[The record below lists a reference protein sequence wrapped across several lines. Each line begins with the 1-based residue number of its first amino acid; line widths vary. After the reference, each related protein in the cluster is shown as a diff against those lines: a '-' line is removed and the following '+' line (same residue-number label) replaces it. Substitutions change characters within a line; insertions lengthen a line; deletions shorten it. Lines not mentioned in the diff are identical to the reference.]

1 MESKLNDNRNINPD
15 HELLN
20 WEKWVRIRKEETE
33 NLNKKTGRLPVD
45 MVMNL
50 HEKVREEREWKTV
63 LENAQLKSKP
73 SLRGSIWEQP
83 LRLKQKCYCEPVYE
97 VHRKCEEMG
106 IPPILEHVGV
116 PQDILENEKGIYGI
130 PERKKCIKLDNQYHK
145 YKEKREVELK
155 EKIKKIDP
163 FRSEI
168 SGLLVKGNKP
178 KTSTKVLPALPKIH
192 ILQSRTD
199 DFPSENLSGICA
211 VRINN
216 TVLIKSA
223 PGQVLAELQKMQYEK
238 WHESCSSWFYYFNV
252 PVKRVGRAKLFIQN
266 LGTVTLRYCWKKIKQ
281 QVPFIPEDTNGQV
294 FFFNKNENVLS
305 PGQSREVNFTF
316 ISSDTGI
323 YSELWEL
330 NFCNVT
336 CFDSLLGQL
345 TVSLQADSV
354 DDMEKIR
361 HKTDLL
367 KVRLNRKAVRK
378 LIRNMLNEAIKK
390 ASSVEPQIYPY
401 KKLFLE
407 AEMFVM
413 KNPVCFYH
421 QTEIIKLKDFY
432 TEMMTGETWDL
443 SIASWRSS
451 MMERVFEDRMKFYEI
466 LKQSHLELLKPW
478 YEGESVLEQ
487 KYYAVKLIL
496 MELANK
502 FDKEYLVLI
511 NANNITE
518 QCDEM
523 YGMALET
530 ESVVM
535 INSDPHRIER
545 KIFYMRIYEHIAT
558 AVEACVGVISSLDL
572 NRWIHFDF
580 CRQ

>member
-1 MESKLNDNRNINPD
+1 MENKSNDNRYIEPD

-20 WEKWVRIRKEETE
+20 WEKWVRIRKEEIE

-50 HEKVREEREWKTV
+50 HEKVREDIEWKTV
-63 LENAQLKSKP
+63 LENAQLKTKP
-73 SLRGSIWEQP
+73 TLRGSLWEQP

-97 VHRKCEEMG
+97 VQRKCEEMG
-106 IPPILEHVGV
+106 IPPIMEHVGV
-116 PQDILENEKGIYGI
+116 PQDILENEKGVYGI
-130 PERKKCIKLDNQYHK
+130 SERKKCIKLDNQFHK

-155 EKIKKIDP
+155 KKIKKIDP
-163 FRSEI
+163 YRSEI
-168 SGLLVKGNKP
+168 SGLLVKGNKS
-178 KTSTKVLPALPKIH
+178 KTSTKVLPALPKI
-192 ILQSRTD
+192 LLYPTD
-199 DFPSENLSGICA
+199 DLPSEDSSRICA

-216 TVLIKSA
+216 TVLIKA
-223 PGQVLAELQKMQYEK
+223 EPGQHLAELRKMQHEK

-252 PVKRVGRAKLFIQN
+252 PVKRVGRARLFIQN

-281 QVPFIPEDTNGQV
+281 QIPFIPEDTVSQV
-294 FFFNKNENVLS
+294 FFFNKNEDVLS

-316 ISSDTGI
+316 VSNDTGI

-330 NFCNVT
+330 IFCNVT
-336 CFDSLLGQL
+336 CFDSLLSQL
-345 TVSLQADSV
+345 TVNLQADCV
-354 DDMEKIR
+354 DDMKKIR

-378 LIRNMLNEAIKK
+378 LIRKMLNEAIEK

-421 QTEIIKLKDFY
+421 QTEINKLKEFY
-432 TEMMTGETWDL
+432 AEMTTGETWDL
-443 SIASWRSS
+443 SITSWRSS
-451 MMERVFEDRMKFYEI
+451 MMQKAFDDRMKYYEI
-466 LKQSHLELLKPW
+466 LQQSHSELLKPW
-478 YEGESVLEQ
+478 YEGKSVLEQ
-487 KYYAVKLIL
+487 KYHAVKLIL
-496 MELANK
+496 MELADK
-502 FDKEYLVLI
+502 FDKEYLVLTKAS
-511 NANNITE
+511 NLTE
-518 QCDEM
+518 QSDEM
-523 YGMALET
+523 NGMPLET
-530 ESVVM
+530 ILLVM
-535 INSDPHRIER
+535 IHSDSHWMER
-545 KIFYMRIYEHIAT
+545 KIFYMRMYDHIAT